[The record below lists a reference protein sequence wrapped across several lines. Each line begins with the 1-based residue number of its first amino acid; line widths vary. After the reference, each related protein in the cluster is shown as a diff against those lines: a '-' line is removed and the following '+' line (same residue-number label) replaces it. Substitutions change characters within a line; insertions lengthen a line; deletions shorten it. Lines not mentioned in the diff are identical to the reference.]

1 VKQNHISVCLKLKD
15 TYQLIDRYYKKNL
28 TLISNSRSEVIS
40 YNNEF
45 QGLMETEIDED
56 L

>member
-1 VKQNHISVCLKLKD
+1 MCTQLKN

-28 TLISNSRSEVIS
+28 TLISSSRTEVIN

-45 QGLMETEIDED
+45 QGLMETEVDEES
-56 L
+56 